1 MDTNNILL
9 QADIIFN
16 ELQNSINIKEDR
28 IKATTKYNELSPELK
43 MQILSKTIN
52 NGDNLLLLACK
63 NRLNDLANNIII
75 DCLSLGIEN
84 VLDKANYYG
93 ITPLIVSIQQQLY
106 EIALKI
112 LNSNYINPNHKTQQ
126 NVLAIDFLIDNLF
139 ENPKLF
145 IENKFASQLFSLLAK
160 YYLDDDNEKY
170 EFPQEYQV
178 RVNKI
183 MEISKFFELYN
194 SLDNDTKP
202 ELKNS
207 NNNYF
212 NIGKY
217 IPSFGNNR
225 YNNFQSMSSNNR
237 DNYNNDIPE
246 TQAFINVDN
255 DLPQQADAQVLN
267 NEPFPYH
274 FAYDDDT
281 PFLITRNPP
290 TTVTQ
295 PIPPIKPPKRT
306 VMSNLMNSL
315 LEIPNQLSNTIK
327 TNNNDLTNNPK
338 TKKQLAELQANAAEK
353 RILLNPPAKPVKN
366 VTLKLPYKPL
376 RPFPPPKPAKNVT
389 LKLPPAKPA
398 KNVTLKLPPP
408 KPQKPTRIG
417 GKTRKIKRCSK
428 KSQSKNKRKYK
439 FISKK

>member
-1 MDTNNILL
+1 MDTNNISL
-9 QADIIFN
+9 QGDIIFN
-16 ELQNSINIKEDR
+16 ELQNLINIKEDR
-28 IKATTKYNELSPELK
+28 IKATTKYNELSSETK
-43 MQILSKTIN
+43 MQILSKTTN
-52 NGDNLLLLACK
+52 NGDNLLSLACK
-63 NRLNDLANNIII
+63 NRLNDLANNIIN
-75 DCLSLGIEN
+75 DCLSLSIEN
-84 VLDKANYYG
+84 VLDKANYDG

-145 IENKFASQLFSLLAK
+145 IENKFAIQLFSLLAK
-160 YYLDDDNEKY
+160 YYLDNDNEKY

-183 MEISKFFELYN
+183 TEISKFFELYN
-194 SLDNDTKP
+194 SLDNDTK
-202 ELKNS
+202 LGSNNS

-225 YNNFQSMSSNNR
+225 YNNFQSMSSNNH
-237 DNYNNDIPE
+237 DNYNNNNDIPE

-255 DLPQQADAQVLN
+255 DLPQQAHARVLN

-274 FAYDDDT
+274 FAYDDET
-281 PFLITRNPP
+281 PFLITRNPHT

-338 TKKQLAELQANAAEK
+338 TQKQLAELQANAAEQ
-353 RILLNPPAKPVKN
+353 RILLNPPAKPPKN
-366 VTLKLPYKPL
+366 VTLKQQPPTKPPKNITYKIQPPAKPVKNITRKLPYKPL
-376 RPFPPPKPAKNVT
+376 RPYAPPKP
-389 LKLPPAKPA
+389 
-398 KNVTLKLPPP
+398 P
-408 KPQKPTRIG
+408 KPNNIG
-417 GKTRKIKRCSK
+417 GKTRKKKRS
-428 KSQSKNKRKYK
+428 SKNKRKYK
-439 FISKK
+439 NKNKK